1 MTASTTRLV
10 LPPRARSTDVMTAT
24 LKSEW
29 TKLRTVRSTIWSL
42 LATVGITIGLGTLF
56 CAAIVSRWDHL
67 DAIERLRFDGTAR
80 SLSGI
85 FLAQLAI
92 GVLGVLIVGSEYTT
106 GMIRTTFA
114 ATPRRRTVI
123 AAKAMVLG
131 SVACIVGLVASFI
144 AFGIGQSILK
154 SKHVGASLSDPGV
167 VRAICGAGIY
177 LMAVALLGFGI
188 ATVVRRTPGAIAVL
202 FGIVLVLPLL
212 ARALPSPWDN
222 DVSKLLPAS
231 AGESLFSVRSA
242 PDILTP
248 GRAALVL
255 AVWVTVVLAGAFIA
269 TARRDA

>member
-1 MTASTTRLV
+1 MTATTTPLA
-10 LPPRARSTDVMTAT
+10 LPPRARPTDMITAT
-24 LKSEW
+24 LTSEW

-56 CAAIVSRWDHL
+56 SAAIVSRWDHL

-92 GVLGVLIVGSEYTT
+92 GVLGVLVVGSEYTT

-114 ATPRRRTVI
+114 ATPQRKTVI

-131 SVACIVGLVASFI
+131 AVALIVGLVASFI

-154 SKHVGASLSDPGV
+154 TKHVGASIADPGV
-167 VRAICGAGIY
+167 VRAVCGAGIY
-177 LMAVALLGFGI
+177 LTAVALLGFGI
-188 ATVVRRTPGAIAVL
+188 ATIVRRTPGAIAAL

-255 AVWVTVVLAGAFIA
+255 AVWVAVVMVGAFIA